1 MGSLLLTIHAQ
12 KYLYRI
18 FDEESASWFDDV
30 AGFLAADRGIEF
42 DVNKDPASARYIVE
56 SHAEWSNRDPTP
68 LISATNDRND
78 AMYLAR
84 KRLER
89 RTTVRIA
96 VIDYETVKEISPVYH
111 MMSLAHSLGVDLP
124 RKAQNNSEWVV
135 VGQIP
140 RNAVLEVLNEPSFR
154 AFCQEQGRCSFLVM
168 LSGPILILDISER
181 SDECLPVIIS
191 EDGCTFL
198 QDWDEYEWIHGICQ
212 SSDL

>member
-1 MGSLLLTIHAQ
+1 MPIFQPWSSVEVALLPRSVQ
-12 KYLYRI
+12 RSKYLYRI

-154 AFCQEQGRCSFLVM
+154 AFCQEQ
-168 LSGPILILDISER
+168 ER

-198 QDWDEYEWIHGICQ
+198 QDLDEYDEWIHGICQ